1 MMVKSHA
8 SRIVS
13 RVRLAISTLPHV
25 AAAIVIELRRLNRA
39 RMDSAALASMQPRER
54 RKAVKA
60 ALAAHHR
67 NSSRCC

>member
-1 MMVKSHA
+1 MTANSRA
-8 SRIVS
+8 SRIAS
-13 RVRLAISTLPHV
+13 GIRLAISTLAHV
-25 AAAIVIELRRLNRA
+25 TGAIAIELGRLNRA
-39 RMDSAALASMQPRER
+39 RMDSAALAKMPPRER

>member
-1 MMVKSHA
+1 LT
-8 SRIVS
+8 
-13 RVRLAISTLPHV
+13 LAHL
-25 AAAIVIELRRLNRA
+25 AGAIAIELRRLNRA
-39 RMDSAALASMQPRER
+39 RIDSAALASMQPRER

>member
-1 MMVKSHA
+1 MTANSRA
-8 SRIVS
+8 SRIAL
-13 RVRLAISTLPHV
+13 RVRLAISTLAHV
-25 AAAIVIELRRLNRA
+25 AGAIAIELRRLNRA
-39 RMDSAALASMQPRER
+39 RIDSAALASMQPRER

>member
-1 MMVKSHA
+1 MTANSHA
-8 SRIVS
+8 SRIAS
-13 RVRLAISTLPHV
+13 RVRLAISKLAHV
-25 AAAIVIELRRLNRA
+25 TGAIAIELGRLNRA
-39 RMDSAALASMQPRER
+39 RMDSAALASMQPHER

>member
-1 MMVKSHA
+1 MMANSHA
-8 SRIVS
+8 SRIAS
-13 RVRLAISTLPHV
+13 RVRLAISALAHV
-25 AAAIVIELRRLNRA
+25 GVAIAIELLRLNRA
-39 RMDSAALASMQPRER
+39 RMDSAALAQMQPRER

>member
-1 MMVKSHA
+1 MMANSHA
-8 SRIVS
+8 SRIAS
-13 RVRLAISTLPHV
+13 RVRQGISTLANV
-25 AAAIVIELRRLNRA
+25 AGVIAIELRRLNRA

-67 NSSRCC
+67 NRSRCC